1 MNDYRNFTEYV
12 VKPEM
17 TAKTKLLRVFLI
29 CAYTLFS
36 TVYLWIFWLNF
47 RALALLIMLPFLLFA
62 IVKLTWRF
70 TSVEYEFL
78 IEAGELTVAV
88 IYGGATRRVRC
99 RIELPKAT
107 LIAQYDIERAR
118 MLDRGDIEN
127 VKRFTARDNSDSA
140 YVCIYPEKKGSKK
153 SALIFDTTPEA
164 QRIMRI
170 CNPHA
175 FVSSYR

>member
-17 TAKTKLLRVFLI
+17 SSKTKLLRVFLI
-29 CAYTLFS
+29 SVYTLFS
-36 TVYLWIFWLNF
+36 AVYLWIFWLNF
-47 RALALLIMLPFLLFA
+47 RALALLILLPFLLFA

-70 TSVEYEFL
+70 TRAEYEFL

-88 IYGGATRRVRC
+88 IYGGATRRVKC
-99 RIELPKAT
+99 RVPLPEAT
-107 LIAQYDIERAR
+107 LIAPYDDERAK
-118 MLDRGDIEN
+118 MFERGDIES
-127 VKRFTARDNSDSA
+127 VKRFTESDGSDNT
-140 YVCIYPEKKGSKK
+140 YICIYPEKKGSKK
-153 SALIFDTTPEA
+153 SALIFDTTTEA

-175 FVSSYR
+175 FVSSYK